1 MWILVHEEVAFVFL
15 LDCLIQDFIHVWQ
28 ILVVIGISSEMWRE
42 PHNLWL
48 QDGLGLELAGT
59 ARSHSGHLVELGNLH
74 RLPRMKL
81 LLLQLLFDGLF
92 MLRQAK
98 QIFVKLLII
107 KSLVI
112 TIQYTLA
119 DFRRTRGHVSVQEPS
134 TSMSLDG

>member
-1 MWILVHEEVAFVFL
+1 
-15 LDCLIQDFIHVWQ
+15 
-28 ILVVIGISSEMWRE
+28 MWRE
-42 PHNLWL
+42 PHDLWL

-59 ARSHSGHLVELGNLH
+59 ARSHSRHLVELGNLH

-92 MLRQAK
+92 LLRQVK

-107 KSLVI
+107 NSLVI
-112 TIQYTLA
+112 TIQYALA

>member
-1 MWILVHEEVAFVFL
+1 
-15 LDCLIQDFIHVWQ
+15 
-28 ILVVIGISSEMWRE
+28 MWRE

-59 ARSHSGHLVELGNLH
+59 ARSHSGHLIELGNLY
-74 RLPRMKL
+74 RLPWMKL

-98 QIFVKLLII
+98 QIFVKLL
-107 KSLVI
+107 